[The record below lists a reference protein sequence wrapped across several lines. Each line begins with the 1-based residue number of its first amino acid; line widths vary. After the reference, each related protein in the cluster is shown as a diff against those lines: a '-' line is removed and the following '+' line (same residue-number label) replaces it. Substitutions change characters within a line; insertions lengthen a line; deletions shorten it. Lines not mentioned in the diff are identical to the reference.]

1 LEAAGVSIVIWP
13 VSSLRIAAHAMETFF
28 AALARDGTNA
38 GQLDRMQTRK
48 RLYELI
54 GYHDYEALDA
64 SIVKSVAPEQP
75 G

>member
-1 LEAAGVSIVIWP
+1 MEA
-13 VSSLRIAAHAMETFF
+13 FF
-28 AALARDGTNA
+28 ATLARDGTTA
-38 GQLDRMQTRK
+38 PQLDKMQTRK

-64 SIVKSVAPEQP
+64 SIVRSIVPEQP

>member
-1 LEAAGVSIVIWP
+1 M
-13 VSSLRIAAHAMETFF
+13 SSLRIAAFAMETFF
-28 AALARDGTNA
+28 ADLARDGTPA
-38 GQLDRMQTRK
+38 PRLDRMQTRK

-64 SIVKSVAPEQP
+64 SIVKSIAPDAP

>member
-1 LEAAGVSIVIWP
+1 

-28 AALARDGTNA
+28 ATLARDGTTA
-38 GQLDRMQTRK
+38 PQLEQMQTRK

-54 GYHDYEALDA
+54 RYHDYEALDA
-64 SIVKSVAPEQP
+64 SIVKSIAPEQP